1 MAMEF
6 DDCKNFVVWNENY
19 EDAIREL
26 AALKFEAVNSE
37 LSEQYRFNK
46 YNHMYVGGFQIL
58 KLITGKDYATINRDI
73 VDAYNSRYNK

>member
-46 YNHMYVGGFQIL
+46 YNRMYVGGFQIL
-58 KLITGKDYATINRDI
+58 KLLTGKDYATINRDI